1 MSTKKASQV
10 KMPQSS
16 SSSSNNGG
24 SSLCRQSETLVDLE
38 KVADP
43 AYKTAKAPECLYL
56 TTFSNSPQGGSGT
69 LSGSRE
75 LSPERPRFDLNFE
88 ILSKVKSD
96 VPPYGVQFNPNPEC
110 KIYRARNSPFVHHL
124 SVEDKERYLYHL
136 GSIQDSDLPELKKE
150 ILLKHKIEDL
160 IGIKLESLK

>member
-16 SSSSNNGG
+16 SNGG
-24 SSLCRQSETLVDLE
+24 VSLCRQSETLVDLE

-56 TTFSNSPQGGSGT
+56 TTLSSSPQGGIG
-69 LSGSRE
+69 GSRE

-88 ILSKVKSD
+88 VLSKVKSD
-96 VPPYGVQFNPNPEC
+96 APPYGLHFNPNPEC

-150 ILLKHKIEDL
+150 IQLKHKIEDL
-160 IGIKLESLK
+160 IGIKLDSLK